1 MHGLT
6 NPNPGY
12 NYHKI
17 ISKLN
22 LVYNYTKAQLVS
34 SLNRPQPGCIDK
46 PLSIFLHQKR
56 LLRHPVG
63 LRDVGDHLWG
73 IDFGQLRGAPDAD
86 VDRVVVGGVPDVDF
100 AELTFHMI
108 CNKTY
113 ITSIYACTVFSYHN
127 SKKRKR

>member
-1 MHGLT
+1 MCVGL
-6 NPNPGY
+6 
-12 NYHKI
+12 I
-17 ISKLN
+17 LES
-22 LVYNYTKAQLVS
+22 
-34 SLNRPQPGCIDK
+34 QPGGIDK

-73 IDFGQLRGAPDAD
+73 VDFGHLRGAPDAD

-100 AELTFHMI
+100 AELTLVHMF

-113 ITSIYACTVFSYHN
+113 VTRCKMLQVYTHSQFLAITAITTVRRGKGEGKVKQ
-127 SKKRKR
+127 KKGK